1 MKVLFFLCL
10 ANLFT
15 LTNSCDKSRTILQN
29 PNGGT
34 FGNYIQDRNYTQNT
48 QCEWY
53 IQAGKNEFVTLNFL
67 RMDTECGYD
76 YVFVY
81 DGETKLLGSY
91 SGKILPE
98 NVTASSGSML
108 IVFYS
113 DTNYALTGFE
123 ARYSIDKC
131 PKNCSNHGDCLNH
144 KCTCHSG
151 YKGLDCGLES
161 CPDQCGNLT
170 GKGFCSSELQR
181 CICHSGYSGI
191 DCSLDENNF
200 IGMLNLQYCY
210 LFN

>member
-1 MKVLFFLCL
+1 M
-10 ANLFT
+10 ATLFT
-15 LTNSCDKSRTILQN
+15 LTNSSCDKSRTILKD

-34 FGNYIQDRNYTQNT
+34 FGNFIQDRNYTQNT

-131 PKNCSNHGDCLNH
+131 PKNCSNHGECLKNH

-151 YKGLDCGLES
+151 YQGSDCGVEY

-200 IGMLNLQYCY
+200 IGMSK
-210 LFN
+210 